1 MSIEQFGESLLT
13 KQRDRIKKQERRA
26 RRADLLGTAAT
37 IGIGVY
43 RNNLKK
49 KQEEFFKSAP
59 VMNEKIVYATADT
72 AADQAFAEDA
82 KISSHTGP
90 RNNYYSE
97 GFIPQIKN
105 ALLEQNPDLKLAID
119 KGAYDPMIRAKAN
132 EFSKIRVTAQDKRL
146 EAARLHRRSGSFKD
160 SLELANKR
168 PENPAQAIF
177 SMFRGKSRED
187 LEQETVAAY
196 RESAAARGASNLND
210 FDDAYG
216 KTRDLLTAIEF
227 SQDEKTLDH
236 KEQRPFIK
244 IEHSVT
250 TRTITRDG
258 QEVEQLQIKK
268 KTTNR
273 LEDTVKEEIVENR
286 DLLSLE
292 EFEKN
297 KDAAALKTLNSEMN
311 IYKEAKSVLNSEV
324 FKEKWEKTAK
334 EKLIAAGVKPEV
346 VIREL
351 YQPSTLA
358 NWDILAKTFNEFSF
372 SVDDFNSALNEGHAK
387 AIASNL
393 SRAPFFTE
401 SIGRAYKDLELAVQQ
416 DIATPEFRAKFQVK
430 LQKLI
435 YGNFNLGTYAYE
447 KGTP

>member
-90 RNNYYSE
+90 RDNYYSE

-119 KGAYDPMIRAKAN
+119 KGAYDPMIRNKAN
-132 EFSKIRVTAQDKRL
+132 EFSKIRVAAQDKRL

-160 SLELANKR
+160 SLELVNKR
-168 PENPAQAIF
+168 PESPAQGFF

-187 LEQETVAAY
+187 LEQETVTAY

-216 KTRDLLTAIEF
+216 ETRDLLTAIEF

-236 KEQRPFIK
+236 KEQKPFMK
-244 IEHSVT
+244 IEHSIT
-250 TRTITRDG
+250 SRTITRDG
-258 QEVEQLQIKK
+258 QEVEQLQVKK

-273 LEDTVKEEIVENR
+273 LEDTVKEEIVETK
-286 DLLSLE
+286 DLLSSE
-292 EFEKN
+292 ELEKN
-297 KDAAALKTLNSEMN
+297 KDQAALKTLNKEMN
-311 IYKEAKSVLNSEV
+311 IYKEAKSALNSEV
-324 FKEKWEKTAK
+324 FKEKWEKTAR
-334 EKLIAAGVKPEV
+334 EKLIAAGVRPEV
-346 VIREL
+346 VIKEL

-372 SVDDFNSALNEGHAK
+372 SNEDFNAALDEKHVE

-393 SRAPFFTE
+393 SKAQFYMVGINQHYQTLVTAKE
-401 SIGRAYKDLELAVQQ
+401 SGAADEKFIQGWQVELE
-416 DIATPEFRAKFQVK
+416 
-430 LQKLI
+430 KLI
-435 YGNFNLGTYAYE
+435 YDNFNMGTYAYRRNQ
-447 KGTP
+447 

>member
-1 MSIEQFGESLLT
+1 
-13 KQRDRIKKQERRA
+13 
-26 RRADLLGTAAT
+26 
-37 IGIGVY
+37 
-43 RNNLKK
+43 
-49 KQEEFFKSAP
+49 
-59 VMNEKIVYATADT
+59 MNEKIVYATADT
-72 AADQAFAEDA
+72 AADEAFAEDA

-132 EFSKIRVTAQDKRL
+132 EFSKIRVAAQDKRL

-160 SLELANKR
+160 SLELVNKR
-168 PENPAQAIF
+168 PESPAQGFF

-187 LEQETVAAY
+187 LEKETVAAY

-216 KTRDLLTAIEF
+216 ETRDLLTAIEF

-311 IYKEAKSVLNSEV
+311 IYKEAKSALNSEV

-334 EKLIAAGVKPEV
+334 EKLIAAGVPEMGV
-346 VIREL
+346 LREL
-351 YQPSTLA
+351 YQPSTLD
-358 NWDILAKTFNEFSF
+358 NWNILAKTFNEFSF
-372 SVDDFNSALNEGHAK
+372 SKEDFNAALDEKHAE

-393 SRAPFFTE
+393 SRAEFYTTAINQHYQTLVSAKE
-401 SIGRAYKDLELAVQQ
+401 SGAADEKFLQGWQVQLE
-416 DIATPEFRAKFQVK
+416 
-430 LQKLI
+430 KLI
-435 YGNFNLGTYAYE
+435 YDNFEIGTYAYRRNR
-447 KGTP
+447 

>member
-26 RRADLLGTAAT
+26 RRANLLGTAAT

-72 AADQAFAEDA
+72 AADEAFAEDA

-90 RNNYYSE
+90 RDNYYSE

-132 EFSKIRVTAQDKRL
+132 EFSKIRVAAQDKRL

-160 SLELANKR
+160 SLDLVNKR
-168 PENPAQAIF
+168 PESPAQGFF

-187 LEQETVAAY
+187 LEKETVAAY
-196 RESAAARGASNLND
+196 RESAAARGVSNLNK
-210 FDDAYG
+210 FDDAYNA
-216 KTRDLLTAIEF
+216 TRDLLTAIEF

-258 QEVEQLQIKK
+258 QEVEQLQVKK

-286 DLLSLE
+286 DLLSPE

-297 KDAAALKTLNSEMN
+297 KDAAALKTLNKEMN
-311 IYKEAKSVLNSEV
+311 IYDEAKSALNSEV
-324 FKEKWEKTAK
+324 FKEKWEKTAR
-334 EKLIAAGVKPEV
+334 EKLIAAGVPERA
-346 VIREL
+346 VIKEL

-372 SVDDFNSALNEGHAK
+372 SKEDFNAALDEKHAE

-393 SRAPFFTE
+393 SRAEFYTTA
-401 SIGRAYKDLELAVQQ
+401 INQHYKMLVRAKAQGEADKKFLQGWQVDLE
-416 DIATPEFRAKFQVK
+416 
-430 LQKLI
+430 KLI
-435 YGNFNLGTYAYE
+435 YDNFDMGTYAYRRNQ
-447 KGTP
+447 